1 MSVPPVPRIRTYGP
15 FASKPR
21 DSPARPGRK
30 STASTYTGRAG
41 NPLEALKFGSLIV
54 SFVHGITTLATQLD
68 AGRTP
73 PAINGMLARV
83 RFESAGTVPDRSAV
97 RPRSSEGETR

>member
-1 MSVPPVPRIRTYGP
+1 MPPVPRIRTYGP
-15 FASKPR
+15 LASKSR

-41 NPLEALKFGSLIV
+41 KPFEALKFGSLIV

-73 PAINGMLARV
+73 LAISGMLARV
-83 RFESAGTVPDRSAV
+83 RFDSAGTVFDRSAV
-97 RPRSSEGETR
+97 RPWSSDG